1 MNWMKGFMLF
11 VAGVVVGTVLMQ
23 ANAAQQTMNTGMRI
37 HHVGIAVKDRQQAVD
52 YFTKVLGYRVAFNF
66 PPNQQ
71 GQIATTF
78 VQVNK
83 DTFLEVAQASG
94 DVKPGTIT
102 HIGIQ
107 TDDQKAVISKV
118 RAAGGEATD
127 SRPSGNTASN
137 LANVTAIDG
146 LRFELVEYTPN
157 SLHKK
162 AEDTW
167 K

>member
-1 MNWMKGFMLF
+1 MNWIKGLMLF
-11 VAGVVVGTVLMQ
+11 LAGLVVGTVLMQ

-66 PPNQQ
+66 PPDKDGKIN
-71 GQIATTF
+71 TTF
-78 VQVNK
+78 VQVSR
-83 DTFLEVAQASG
+83 DTFLEVGQASG

-102 HIGIQ
+102 HIGIK
-107 TDDQKAVISKV
+107 TEDQKAVISKV
-118 RAAGGEATD
+118 RQAGGEATD

-146 LRFELVEYTPN
+146 IRFELVEYTPN

>member
-1 MNWMKGFMLF
+1 MNWMRGLTLF

-23 ANAAQQTMNTGMRI
+23 ANAAQQTMNTGMSI

-52 YFTKVLGYRVAFNF
+52 YFTKVLGYRAAFNF
-66 PPNQQ
+66 PPNQE
-71 GQIATTF
+71 GRINTTF
-78 VQVNK
+78 VQISR
-83 DTFLEVAQASG
+83 DTFLEVGQASG
-94 DVKPGTIT
+94 NVVPGTIT
-102 HIGIQ
+102 HLGIK
-107 TDDQKAVISKV
+107 TEDQKATISKV
-118 RAAGGEATD
+118 RQAGGEATD
-127 SRPSGNTASN
+127 PRPSGNTASN

-146 LRFELVEYTPN
+146 LRLELVEYTPN